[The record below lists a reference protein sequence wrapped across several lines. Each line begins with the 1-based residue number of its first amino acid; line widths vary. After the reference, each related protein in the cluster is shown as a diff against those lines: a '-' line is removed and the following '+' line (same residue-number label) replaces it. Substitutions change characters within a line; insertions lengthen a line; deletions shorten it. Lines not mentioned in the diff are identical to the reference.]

1 VTSEVTSA
9 RAPAAAE
16 AEPVADQP
24 VGTER
29 TVLVIDDDEEAREIV
44 ERILRKDGFDV
55 VTASTGEEG
64 LRLAHAVQPIAIT
77 LDVIMPDM
85 DGWSVL
91 RALKADPG
99 LRDVPVVMLTM
110 LDDKTKGYSLGA
122 TDYLVKPVDK
132 KQLHAILSR
141 YYKPEKSC
149 SVLLVEDDPSVRDVM
164 KRALDKTGWE
174 VVEADNGRVAL
185 DEIGIRQPDLVLLDL
200 MMPVMDGFDF
210 LIELHAN
217 TDWRNIPV
225 VVLTAKDLTDEDRR
239 ILSGRVEQILEKDV
253 WTHDRIIT
261 LINKLTQ

>member
-1 VTSEVTSA
+1 
-9 RAPAAAE
+9 
-16 AEPVADQP
+16 
-24 VGTER
+24 
-29 TVLVIDDDEEAREIV
+29 VLVIDDDDEAREIV

-64 LRLAHAVQPIAIT
+64 LRLAHAVAPIAIT
-77 LDVIMPDM
+77 LDVMMPDM

-99 LRDVPVVMLTM
+99 LRTVPVVMLTM

-132 KQLHAILSR
+132 KQLQAILSR
-141 YYKPEKSC
+141 YYEPEKPC
-149 SVLLVEDDPSVRDVM
+149 SVLLVEDDPSTRDVM

-174 VVEADNGRVAL
+174 VVEAGNGREAL
-185 DEIGIRQPDLVLLDL
+185 DEIGARRPDLILLDL

-217 TDWRNIPV
+217 TDWRSIPV

-239 ILSGRVEQILEKDV
+239 MLSGRVEQILEKDA
-253 WTHDRIIT
+253 WTHDQIAT
-261 LINKLTQ
+261 LIKKLTQ